1 MLLLILR
8 RHLLSL
14 LSQILL
20 KRRINDQLLVD
31 KITSQFSRKLI
42 LSSRNF
48 VVVLNVKN
56 VLIVK
61 LDLAMIFRD
70 DVDDDELS

>member
-14 LSQILL
+14 LPQILL
-20 KRRINDQLLVD
+20 KRRIDDQLLVD
-31 KITSQFSRKLI
+31 KITSQLSRKLI

-70 DVDDDELS
+70 DVDDDELG